1 MPLNRGKRRQTPST
15 ILVLCREIG
24 LIFLC
29 LIFLLYY
36 YFQTE
41 FGINS
46 MIQYSQEKGCISHK
60 NRLIYVHIPKTGGTT
75 IERTPMFD
83 DARKFHRVGGHYIIS
98 TMISGSKSQNYI
110 KAATI
115 RHPCERFISAFKY
128 LTSGKGNKGD
138 RKWAENNIRNMTI
151 DEYLINQNSMKFP
164 DFDWI
169 HFQRQYK
176 YIFHKRVCEVNTIL
190 CQEQWDEGINRLF
203 RKIGQSVPDYLLS
216 STSANE
222 KNDERGHALK
232 VHHESCAELK
242 VETREILE
250 RYYAMDYCL
259 FEYQSLPIQPN
270 KGICIG
276 KSKSQQD
283 FTERYALC
291 MTMVDNQK

>member
-1 MPLNRGKRRQTPST
+1 M
-15 ILVLCREIG
+15 V
-24 LIFLC
+24 
-29 LIFLLYY
+29 
-36 YFQTE
+36 
-41 FGINS
+41 
-46 MIQYSQEKGCISHK
+46 QEKGCISHK
-60 NRLIYVHIPKTGGTT
+60 NRLIYVHIPKVNIFNEYHLLRLKLQVYLSVLLPLALYLSCCQAWTPRCVYIFLINYFWSNWYQTGGTT

-83 DARKFHRVGGHYIIS
+83 DARKFHRVGGHHIIS

-151 DEYLINQNSMKFP
+151 DEYLINQNSMRFP

-222 KNDERGHALK
+222 KNVMWVR
-232 VHHESCAELK
+232 CAVDQPLSWRK
-242 VETREILE
+242 RK
-250 RYYAMDYCL
+250 L
-259 FEYQSLPIQPN
+259 FMFVL
-270 KGICIG
+270 
-276 KSKSQQD
+276 
-283 FTERYALC
+283 L
-291 MTMVDNQK
+291 